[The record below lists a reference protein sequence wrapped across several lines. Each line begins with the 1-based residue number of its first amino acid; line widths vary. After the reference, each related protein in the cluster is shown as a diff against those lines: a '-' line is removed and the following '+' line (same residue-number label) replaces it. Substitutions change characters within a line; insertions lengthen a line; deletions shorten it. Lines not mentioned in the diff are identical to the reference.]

1 MKKSE
6 LKQLIKEAIVAE
18 FASNNID
25 MALKA
30 INADPI
36 TKGLGAYKEDEED
49 NFIIFRVKPDLEQIK
64 ALGKMISNIKIGPH
78 PEKPG
83 KFSAKFK
90 K

>member
-6 LKQLIKEAIVAE
+6 LKQLIREAIIEA
-18 FASNNID
+18 ASHDID
-25 MALKA
+25 IALRM
-30 INADPI
+30 INTDPS
-36 TKGLGAYKEDEED
+36 TKGLGAYKED
-49 NFIIFRVKPDLEQIK
+49 NFIIFKVKPNAEQIE
-64 ALGKMISNIKIGPH
+64 ALSKMISKIKIGPH

>member
-18 FASNNID
+18 FASNDID

-30 INADPI
+30 INADQT
-36 TKGLGAYKEDEED
+36 TKGLGAYKED
-49 NFIIFRVKPDLEQIK
+49 NFIIFKVKPNLEQIK
-64 ALGKMISNIKIGPH
+64 ALGKMVSNIKVGPH

-83 KFSAKFK
+83 KFSAKFEK
-90 K
+90 

>member
-25 MALKA
+25 TALKA
-30 INADPI
+30 INADPS
-36 TKGLGAYKEDEED
+36 TSRLGAYKED
-49 NFIIFRVKPDLEQIK
+49 NFIIFKVKPDIKQID
-64 ALGKMISNIKIGPH
+64 ALGKIISNIKIGPH

-83 KFSAKFK
+83 EFSAKFEK
-90 K
+90 